1 MARSFLLV
9 LVHVIIFNL
18 DRLRT
23 TTGNGS
29 LATWLDR
36 DFTGILVHL
45 IIGISLIE
53 VSIRKKSRLIIGISL
68 IEVSIRKKS
77 RLIIG
82 LGRLCV
88 HMLVSPSDKSLDILI
103 GEVLIVFEAS
113 ISHASANNREIIQT
127 IADTATG
134 LSLPRTCRN
143 RSLHVLTGIHQL
155 IP

>member
-1 MARSFLLV
+1 MARSFLLVLV

-53 VSIRKKSRLIIGISL
+53 VSIRKKSRLIIG
-68 IEVSIRKKS
+68 
-77 RLIIG
+77 
-82 LGRLCV
+82 LGRLRI